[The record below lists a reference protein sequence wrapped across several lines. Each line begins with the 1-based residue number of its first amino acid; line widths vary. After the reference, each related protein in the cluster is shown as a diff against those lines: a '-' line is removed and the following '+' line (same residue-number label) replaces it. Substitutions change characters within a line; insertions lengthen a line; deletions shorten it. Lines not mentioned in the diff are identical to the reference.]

1 MEEKRRNKMFILET
15 KKLKLIPLDV
25 HNLRYSIKDR
35 QKMERNLGVKITN
48 TELEEPVKTTMRT
61 SLKMVLENKKDYLW
75 FTSWEIVLKKENR
88 IIGGLC
94 FKDCP
99 DQQGR
104 VEIAYGMQDEYR
116 CKGYATE
123 AVKGLINWA
132 FSFNNI
138 TEIIAETEKDNLP
151 SHRVLE
157 KVGMEKYQE
166 NKKMFW
172 WRINKI

>member
-1 MEEKRRNKMFILET
+1 MKEKKRNKMFILET
-15 KKLKLIPLDV
+15 KKLKLIPLDAQ
-25 HNLRYSIKDR
+25 NLRYSIEDHR
-35 QKMERNLGVKITN
+35 KMERNLGVKITDI
-48 TELEEPVKTTMRT
+48 ELEEPVKTAMKT

-94 FKDCP
+94 FKGCP
-99 DQQGR
+99 DEKGR
-104 VEIAYGMQDEYR
+104 VEIGYGMQDEYR

-123 AVKGLINWA
+123 AVKELINWA

-157 KVGMEKYQE
+157 KIGMQKCEENEKIL
-166 NKKMFW
+166 W
-172 WRINKI
+172 WKLDRT